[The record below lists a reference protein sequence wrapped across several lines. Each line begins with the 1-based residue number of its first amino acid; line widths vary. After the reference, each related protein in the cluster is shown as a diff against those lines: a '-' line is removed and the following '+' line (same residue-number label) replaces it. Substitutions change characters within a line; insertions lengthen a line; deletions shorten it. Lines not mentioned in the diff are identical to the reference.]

1 MSFDAAKSNMG
12 NCQFI
17 ERLQKMPQAERRG
30 SQFGVRNRG
39 LYSRNVHED
48 VREGSTANRASG
60 HESAK
65 AVHPR
70 SSDDVVEAG
79 ADDLALFMSG
89 DDSSVSTDKP
99 SQQRSVLPLP
109 QTAEVQTADDN
120 PVEDSGDEST
130 AEPAGNVVLVSPS
143 TDASHSGSTEVK
155 VQQRREL
162 ALRRFQQLAEDAKAE
177 LRSRQEPVPQ
187 KTPRSL
193 TKAIKSLEETAAE
206 KIDDKVAQLHTV
218 AKTGS
223 VAAIDSLRDF
233 ANRRHPKIRQACAT
247 GFGLIDHASSSIALL
262 DLLADTSPEVAD
274 AAVRSLLQLGHPE
287 AIAPLV
293 AMGTANVRSRTVMLT
308 ELQELDQEQC
318 ARLTEPLMGVLKTG
332 KDAEAGAL
340 ALHLLSTLRGSDLL
354 KMYASLTKHKAAEVR
369 VAAIE
374 ALVNTEEK
382 QTVRLLN
389 KSMTDPSSKV
399 RVAAATG
406 LAKINSP
413 RSVSLLA
420 EALQD
425 KHANVRRS
433 AARTLITVDGPEVA
447 TAASKALNAE
457 TDPDTIGYLLEVL
470 AKGGTDDALV
480 TLRKY
485 VKSGNVALQQR
496 AITTLR
502 RLKNRK
508 GAKMLLPFLE
518 DDNDETRRLATEALG
533 QLAEPGVLPAL
544 RKVLSKDS
552 NENVRAAAARSLG
565 ELQDVKA
572 LGDLEEA
579 LHDERAVKCQ
589 AVIALGKLKHK
600 KAVPALLAQLKD
612 RAPEVRYHAC
622 NALGEIGELA
632 NPEPLQNLL
641 DDKEGM
647 VRRGAEAALTKL
659 GHKFRKARFTN
670 QLKKLASTLMPS
682 AVAGALP
689 GGTTVLA
696 AVVALVVTAAAY
708 FAFSKMDFA
717 SEPDFPI
724 SDVRAI
730 AVSNDG
736 TQATV
741 ARKYNVIEVWD
752 LNSGACT
759 VRLQADAGG
768 DGIVYQQNGN
778 ALVLSGSKSFQLD
791 SRTIADKQN
800 DALLPS
806 TLETVST
813 HRMARTPDGSKAVLC
828 ANTGDAVL
836 VDLESGRQDLRF
848 TIADFGEND
857 SLAVS
862 PDASLAFVGT
872 PRGFLKVVSL
882 SDGKAIGRLDIGKI
896 IELPGVAVTAL
907 AIDSTGVNLAVGTS
921 SGKVI
926 VINTNELQVLGQ
938 PFSGKGRIVG
948 LKFEATTRRLNVIT
962 SKMVLASCSED
973 FKTSRK
979 LTVRPTDRPERYS
992 FSVDGKIVGLCY
1004 AESNAFCVVDM
1015 AADRLLA
1022 RYPLK

>member
-1 MSFDAAKSNMG
+1 
-12 NCQFI
+12 
-17 ERLQKMPQAERRG
+17 MPQTERRG

-39 LYSRNVHED
+39 LYSRNGHED
-48 VREGSTANRASG
+48 VRGDSTATGAPG
-60 HESAK
+60 YESAK
-65 AVHPR
+65 AVHPAP
-70 SSDDVVEAG
+70 SESVVEAG
-79 ADDLALFMSG
+79 ADDLALFMIE
-89 DDSSVSTDKP
+89 DDSSANTDKP
-99 SQQRSVLPLP
+99 SQRRSVLPLP
-109 QTAEVQTADDN
+109 ETAGVLIADDK
-120 PVEDSGDEST
+120 PAEISGNVSA
-130 AEPAGNVVLVSPS
+130 AEPADDVVLVAPPKV
-143 TDASHSGSTEVK
+143 ASDSSSMEVN

-162 ALRRFQQLAEDAKAE
+162 ALRRFQQLAEDARAE
-177 LRSRQEPVPQ
+177 LRSRQEPVAQ
-187 KTPRSL
+187 KIPRSL
-193 TKAIKSLEETAAE
+193 TKAIKRLEETAAE
-206 KIDDKVAQLHTV
+206 KIDDKVAQLHAV

-223 VAAIDSLRDF
+223 AAAIDSLRDF
-233 ANRRHPKIRQACAT
+233 ANRRHPRIRQACAT

-262 DLLADTSPEVAD
+262 DMLSDTSPEVAD
-274 AAVRSLLQLGHPE
+274 AAARSLLQLGHPE
-287 AIAPLV
+287 TIAPLV

-318 ARLTEPLMGVLKTG
+318 ARLTEPLMAILKTV
-332 KDAEAGAL
+332 KDADTGAL

-354 KMYASLTKHKAAEVR
+354 KMYASLTRHKAAEIR

-389 KSMTDPSSKV
+389 KSMIDPSARV
-399 RVAAATG
+399 RAAAAAG
-406 LAKINSP
+406 LAKISSP

-425 KHANVRRS
+425 KHATVRRS
-433 AARTLITVDGPEVA
+433 AARTLMTVDGPEVA
-447 TAASKALNAE
+447 AAASRTLNVE

-470 AKGGTDDALV
+470 SKGGTDDALV

-485 VKSGNVALQQR
+485 LKSGNVALQQR

-518 DDNDETRRLATEALG
+518 DDNHETRRLATEALG
-533 QLAEPGVLPAL
+533 QLAEPAVLPTL

-552 NENVRAAAARSLG
+552 DESVRAAAARSLG
-565 ELQDVKA
+565 ELQDAKA
-572 LGDLEEA
+572 LSALEEA

-589 AVIALGKLKHK
+589 AVIALGKLKQK

-659 GHKFRKARFTN
+659 GHKFRKARLTN
-670 QLKKLASTLMPS
+670 QLKKLTSTLMPS

-689 GGTTVLA
+689 GGTMVLA
-696 AVVALVVTAAAY
+696 AVVALVVPAAGY
-708 FAFSKMDFA
+708 FAFRTMDFA

-736 TQATV
+736 TQASI

-791 SRTIADKQN
+791 SKTIADKRN
-800 DALLPS
+800 DALSPS
-806 TLETVST
+806 TLENVSS

-828 ANTGDAVL
+828 ATTGDAVL
-836 VDLESGRQDLRF
+836 VDLQSGRQSLRF

-926 VINTNELQVLGQ
+926 VIDTNELEVLGQ
-938 PFSGKGRIVG
+938 PFSGEGRIVG
-948 LKFEATTRRLNVIT
+948 LKFEATTTRLNVIT

-973 FKTSRK
+973 FKTSK
-979 LTVRPTDRPERYS
+979 NLTARPADRPERYS
-992 FSVDGKIVGLCY
+992 FSVDGKIVGMCY
-1004 AESNAFCVVDM
+1004 AESNGFCVVDM
-1015 AADRLLA
+1015 SADRVLA
-1022 RYPLK
+1022 KYPLK